1 MPCYLHPTS
10 ALYGLG
16 TTPEYVVYHELV
28 YTSKEYMQCVT
39 TVDPVWLAEVGP
51 MFFSIKEGRTRTERN
66 IEKREEMKKMEEEHE
81 QKMKEEAEEAKL
93 EMERLETARKRQ
105 KIATPGFRAPTPV
118 TAAGQSPAPGTSFIK
133 KRRGGL

>member
-28 YTSKEYMQCVT
+28 YTTKEYMQCVT
-39 TVDPVWLAEVGP
+39 TVDPRWLAEMGP
-51 MFFSIKEGRTRTERN
+51 MFFSIKEGRSRTERLQ
-66 IEKREEMKKMEEEHE
+66 EKQEELRRMEEEHQRKLQE
-81 QKMKEEAEEAKL
+81 EEEEARR

-105 KIATPGFRAPTPV
+105 KIATPGFRPPTP
-118 TAAGQSPAPGTSFIK
+118 AEGGSSFLK
-133 KRRGGL
+133 KRRTGL